1 MEDKIG
7 ANKAGTAG
15 NDNSHFH
22 SSIFIV
28 AILDSPFYLIVP
40 HLALKVAEKSI
51 IWGGTVG
58 TPAFFVPLSTT
69 PFLVYYHLAIQ
80 SNQNFFNIISIL
92 LAFPHPSCYNIFN
105 NNLILLE
112 MESAIKG
119 SD

>member
-1 MEDKIG
+1 MVRHLPIPI
-7 ANKAGTAG
+7 
-15 NDNSHFH
+15 HLL
-22 SSIFIV
+22 I
-28 AILDSPFYLIVP
+28 ILLILTTNNILP
-40 HLALKVAEKSI
+40 
-51 IWGGTVG
+51 
-58 TPAFFVPLSTT
+58 PFFVALSAT
-69 PFLVYYHLAIQ
+69 PFLVFYLIAIQ